1 MHIALI
7 WVGFGEGSSHL
18 GLMYVAFFYISV
30 KDSFRKITRNK
41 IYHFLHKWWLA
52 DLHVSNVV
60 VNTIRHMMEGNKS
73 DYLLYTS
80 DVVLQSRMMPGRHRP
95 FPAFLFQVGRIF
107 LLLLFSVTMDVFLF
121 HLFVL
126 CVSRCRS

>member
-1 MHIALI
+1 
-7 WVGFGEGSSHL
+7 
-18 GLMYVAFFYISV
+18 MYAAFFCISV
-30 KDSFRKITRNK
+30 KDNFRKITRNN
-41 IYHFLHKWWLA
+41 IYHFFHLWWLA

-95 FPAFLFQVGRIF
+95 FPAIF
-107 LLLLFSVTMDVFLF
+107 VPSGKNIFATFIFSNNGCISFSS
-121 HLFVL
+121 L
-126 CVSRCRS
+126 CALCF